1 MRRVTMVV
9 AGLALLACAAGARPG
24 GGGGKDGVNEE
35 GFITTW
41 LLLAPIPLEPNQSG
55 AEALGK
61 QQIKGEAKLQPKA
74 GDKIKVGDKELAWKE
89 YKVRDYFFDFNDLL
103 GQQTEDSVGYA
114 VCYIHAPADMKDLKL
129 RTGSD
134 DQAMVYLNGKEILKQ
149 DQARALDKD
158 QDTTDV
164 SLNKGVNVLVF
175 KVVNEKIDWSGCAR
189 FMDKDGNPV
198 RNLKVTAS
206 PK

>member
-1 MRRVTMVV
+1 VTLVV
-9 AGLALLACAAGARPG
+9 AGLALLACAAWASPV

-41 LLLAPIPLEPNQSG
+41 VLLAPIPLEPNQSG

-61 QQIKGEAKLQPKA
+61 QQIKGEAKLHPKA
-74 GDKIKVGDKELAWKE
+74 GDKIKVGDKELTWKE
-89 YKVRDYFFDFNDLL
+89 YKVRDYFFDFNDFL

-149 DQARALDKD
+149 DQARALEKD

-189 FMDKDGNPV
+189 FMEKDGNPV